1 MAAQLP
7 EYISD
12 IRFYKTDG
20 RGAFEGSG
28 SLTVANALAIKF
40 TIFNTNG
47 VMRLVLPNEKNP
59 NFDDSRPGGRDNPK
73 YYDQVFPISRE
84 AREELE
90 SAVISKLLETRD
102 VSTEANQSIP
112 F

>member
-1 MAAQLP
+1 MASMP

-20 RGAFEGSG
+20 RGAFEASG

-40 TIFNTNG
+40 TIFNTNN

-73 YYDQVFPISRE
+73 YYDLVFPITRESRE
-84 AREELE
+84 ALE
-90 SAVISKLLETRD
+90 SAVIEKLLEERGT
-102 VSTEANQSIP
+102 TTQMNQGIP